1 MSHCQYQEGTET
13 LYTYELPNM
22 DSIASVSSPKGG
34 GLRLE
39 KFVFAQCGLVT
50 GPVMSF
56 DCVSMAR
63 GSLTIG
69 ITSSTPGPQVHRSKF
84 LAGITVSSLGPTN
97 STDTLGEF
105 DVSLFSEAEL
115 FDSKNSPSCPPRPNR
130 PVDFQ

>member
-13 LYTYELPNM
+13 LYTYELSNM
-22 DSIASVSSPKGG
+22 DSIASVTSPKSG

-39 KFVFAQCGLVT
+39 KFVFAQCGPVT

-56 DCVSMAR
+56 NCASIAG

-69 ITSSTPGPQVHRSKF
+69 ITSSTPRPQVRRSKF
-84 LAGITVSSLGPTN
+84 LAGITVSSLSPTN

-105 DVSLFSEAEL
+105 DVSFFSEAEV

-130 PVDFQ
+130 PMDFQ